1 MALSMVGPSTT
12 ALMIAQGKFYSV
24 PRSLV
29 AKICF
34 KGIEFGTRGGTITSD
49 PEISYWNFIWPKL
62 ITFGP
67 IIFYVIL
74 CWWAWA
80 RDYQL
85 KVAGWISLLY
95 SFLMIY
101 VFVAL
106 IVQGPAENYVNT
118 MVTSTFFL
126 PNFFSKR
133 NLAVTNKMLSRNRF

>member
-106 IVQGPAENYVNT
+106 IVQGPDEKYVNT

-126 PNFFSKR
+126 PNFFSKKIPQ
-133 NLAVTNKMLSRNRF
+133 LPIKC